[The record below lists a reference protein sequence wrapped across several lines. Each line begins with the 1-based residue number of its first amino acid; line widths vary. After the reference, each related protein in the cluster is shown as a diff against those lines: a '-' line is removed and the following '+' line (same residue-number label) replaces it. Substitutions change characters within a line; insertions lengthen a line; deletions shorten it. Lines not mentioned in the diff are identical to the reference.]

1 VTAPKSWPNSGPQ
14 TRAKVD
20 YQVAAPTVSR
30 TPTWQRATNAQ
41 QRLRMEGWRLRRLEI
56 RLGSTERKHKA
67 VLTQTGLLMEG
78 VGPWLTREGVNSW
91 KDPEDCR
98 WARSASPWR
107 AAGVVEKYDVGFQV
121 GAQDAEGPAVG
132 REAVIL
138 DFVRRKVREQVARS
152 AI

>member
-1 VTAPKSWPNSGPQ
+1 VTAPKSWPNSGPK

-30 TPTWQRATNAQ
+30 TPTWQRAIIAQ

-78 VGPWLTREGVNSW
+78 LENYFWIARYPPWIAVPRLLGRSAKSTSLPIWTTRGSNASTSA
-91 KDPEDCR
+91 KDVR
-98 WARSASPWR
+98 KFTMQARSANFPSITAFER
-107 AAGVVEKYDVGFQV
+107 
-121 GAQDAEGPAVG
+121 
-132 REAVIL
+132 
-138 DFVRRKVREQVARS
+138 
-152 AI
+152 